1 VAEGAIIGSANESAQ
16 ARPSS
21 LSHSI
26 RLGFSYLKRFAA
38 IDAAVFLPLF
48 LWMVL
53 LLIIAS
59 LNTAVIAFLTLQTD
73 TEASTVIGIFTLGW
87 LCVLSLSCV
96 IIPITMVSIW
106 FRTLAF
112 RDAAILGHGVRET
125 IQHTRQLIKQQFGA
139 LLVLT
144 IILYGIS
151 YILGWLL
158 GFLALPIAALTAV
171 PMATGLTSFSGFL
184 ATGANLLITLLV
196 AMLKGMLHAFTA
208 VAWTLGYRQLSS
220 DQRPQTQIE

>member
-1 VAEGAIIGSANESAQ
+1 
-16 ARPSS
+16 
-21 LSHSI
+21 
-26 RLGFSYLKRFAA
+26 
-38 IDAAVFLPLF
+38 
-48 LWMVL
+48 
-53 LLIIAS
+53 
-59 LNTAVIAFLTLQTD
+59 
-73 TEASTVIGIFTLGW
+73 
-87 LCVLSLSCV
+87 
-96 IIPITMVSIW
+96 MVSIW